1 MKCFLSI
8 LVCLSNILTLFAQ
21 QKTVTPDLSK
31 VADSKIW
38 TTANRTFN
46 FKDGA
51 IFMDAKEGDG
61 LAHLNDFTF
70 ENGTIEL
77 DIKGRDEQG
86 RSFVGVAFHG
96 LNDSTYDAV
105 YFRAFN
111 FKNPERSNHSVQYIS
126 EPVYTWSKLRNEHPN
141 QYENTVKPVPSP
153 NDWFHATIVVEFP
166 SVKVYVNNSTEPSL
180 AVNQLSTRKKGWLAL
195 WVGNGSDGYFK
206 NLKITGK

>member
-1 MKCFLSI
+1 MKRLLSV
-8 LVCLSNILTLFAQ
+8 LVYLSCALNLLAQ

-31 VADSKIW
+31 IGDSKIW
-38 TTANRTFN
+38 TTHNRTSSFN
-46 FKDGA
+46 DA
-51 IFMDAKEGDG
+51 LYLDAKDDNG
-61 LAHLNDFTF
+61 LARLNDFVF

-77 DIKGRDEQG
+77 DVKGKDEQG

-126 EPVYTWSKLRNEHPN
+126 EPVFTWSKLRNEHPN

-153 NDWFHATIVVEFP
+153 NDWFHATIVVEYP
-166 SVKVYVNNSTEPSL
+166 TVKVYVNNSTEPSL
-180 AVNQLSTRKKGWLAL
+180 TVTQLSTRKKGWIAL

-206 NLKITGK
+206 NLKISSK

>member
-1 MKCFLSI
+1 MKYFLSI
-8 LVCLSNILTLFAQ
+8 LVCLSNILNLFAQ

-31 VADSKIW
+31 IADSKTWATI
-38 TTANRTFN
+38 NRTSS
-46 FKDGA
+46 FKDA
-51 IFMDAKEGDG
+51 LFLDAKEGDG
-61 LAHLNDFTF
+61 LVRLNDFSF

-77 DIKGRDEQG
+77 DIKGKDEQG